1 MESLNIPYKPVF
13 DQEIQKIVENSN
25 NNEVINMTKR
35 APHTQA
41 AFIVYLIN
49 QLSLKFKDDQRVT
62 ADQVSEVCQLNVAT
76 LKELY
81 LEVKKADEIAKLV
94 EGVNKFRDLSQLKKP

>member
-1 MESLNIPYKPVF
+1 
-13 DQEIQKIVENSN
+13 
-25 NNEVINMTKR
+25 MTKR

-62 ADQVSEVCQLNVAT
+62 AD
-76 LKELY
+76 
-81 LEVKKADEIAKLV
+81 
-94 EGVNKFRDLSQLKKP
+94 